1 MRSPLQEME
10 AGLVAELDEL
20 WPRIVSRRATNRWG
34 VGQYRPIVRV
44 VDDCLAAARNA
55 GNLSTDQ

>member
-20 WPRIVSRRATNRWG
+20 WPRVVSRRATNPWE

-44 VDDCLAAARNA
+44 VDHCLAAARNA
-55 GNLSTDQ
+55 GNFC